1 MIRKLLPVLL
11 AALFAAACAQMV
23 NYYASNV
30 SIRID
35 SVDIKNKAS
44 FDKVDL
50 NIDLSIKNDNLFPVY
65 ITGFTY
71 NVLMGKAIIAS
82 GKNPDNESFMIKEKN
97 TGNLSFSMTIYPRR
111 AGQEFIKAYLAE
123 DAEMKIYGKVYATS
137 DMGNFSFNYSHTHK
151 LKK

>member
-1 MIRKLLPVLL
+1 MIRISAVFLIVLM
-11 AALFAAACAQMV
+11 AAACAQMV

-35 SVDIKNKAS
+35 KADIRNKAS

-50 NIDLSIKNDNLFPVY
+50 DVDLSIKNDNLFPVY

-71 NVLMGKAIIAS
+71 NVLIGKSIVAS
-82 GKNPDNESFMIKEKN
+82 GKNPDNESFMVKEKN
-97 TGNLSFSMTIYPRR
+97 TGKLSFSMSIRPKR
-111 AGQEFIKAYLAE
+111 AGQEFIKAYLDE

-137 DMGNFSFNYSHTHK
+137 DLGNFTFNYSRTHK

>member
-1 MIRKLLPVLL
+1 MIKKLLPILIIT
-11 AALFAAACAQMV
+11 LFAAACAQMV

-30 SIRID
+30 SVRIENV
-35 SVDIKNKAS
+35 SIKNKLS

-50 NIDLSIKNDNLFPVY
+50 DVDLSIKNDNLFPVY

-71 NVLMGKAIIAS
+71 NILMGKSIVAS
-82 GKNPDNESFMIKEKN
+82 GKNPDNESFQIKEKN
-97 TGNLSFSMTIYPRR
+97 IGSLSFNMTIYPKR

-137 DMGNFSFNYSHTHK
+137 DLGNFEFNYSHTHK

>member
-1 MIRKLLPVLL
+1 MTKKLIPLFIIILL
-11 AALFAAACAQMV
+11 TAACARMA

-30 SIRID
+30 SVKIEN
-35 SVDIKNKAS
+35 VEIKNKAS

-50 NIDLSIKNDNLFPVY
+50 GVDLLIKNENMFPVY

-71 NVLMGKAIIAS
+71 NILMGKSIVAS
-82 GKNPDNESFMIKEKN
+82 GKNPDNKSFAIEEKE
-97 TGNLSFSMTIYPRR
+97 TGNLSFNMTIYPKR

-137 DMGNFSFNYSHTHK
+137 DLGSFSFNYSHTHK